1 MSNENFSI
9 AKLYKDSRKVLFQP
23 KAYFKDMESGGGI
36 GEPTVKALIYGV
48 VAGVFILIWS
58 LLDII
63 GVTAGAFSGD
73 IGVIGFF
80 GYIIGAVIGVFI
92 GGLIILLISYIC
104 SGNKNFEANMRVAAA
119 IMVILPVNAFL
130 GFFGG
135 ISYALGVLITLL
147 VNLYGLY
154 LLYNAITITLK
165 GEKKPA
171 KAISYILGALLVV
184 FMIIGLFSQNKVK
197 GHAGLNEK
205 ENQELVREERS

>member
-1 MSNENFSI
+1 MSNESFSI
-9 AKLYKDSRKVLFQP
+9 AKLYKDSRKALFRP
-23 KAYFKDMESGGGI
+23 KAYFKDMETGGGI

-48 VAGVFILIWS
+48 VAGIFILIWS

-63 GVTAGAFSGD
+63 GVTTGAFSGN
-73 IGVIGFF
+73 IGVVGFF

-104 SGNKNFEANMRVAAA
+104 SGNKNFETNMRVAAA

-147 VNLYGLY
+147 VYLYGLY
-154 LLYNAITITLK
+154 MLYNALTTTLK

-184 FMIIGLFSQNKVK
+184 FMIIGLFSKNKVEDQ
-197 GHAGLNEK
+197 ASLNDK
-205 ENQELVREERS
+205 ENQEMVRERMS

>member
-1 MSNENFSI
+1 MSNRSTSI
-9 AKLYKDSRKVLFQP
+9 AKLYKDSRKTLFQP
-23 KAYFKDMESGGGI
+23 KAYFTSMETGGGI

-48 VAGVFILIWS
+48 IAGVFILIWS

-63 GVTAGAFSGD
+63 GVTAGAFSGNV
-73 IGVIGFF
+73 GVVGFF

-92 GGLIILLISYIC
+92 GGLIIMIISYIC

-119 IMVILPVNAFL
+119 IMVILPANAFL

-135 ISYALGVLITLL
+135 ISYFLGVLITLL

-154 LLYNAITITLK
+154 MLYNALTITLK

-197 GHAGLNEK
+197 SYTGLNEK
-205 ENQELVREERS
+205 ENQELVREAVS